1 MSSANSQNDS
11 ITEVERVGVRAI
23 PPRLVQM
30 PTPQSTSSPVGP
42 EPRPTPPPVTAS
54 RTDSAALGAFVAIGM
69 VLAARWLLMLS
80 VVGAFVLA
88 IRAMENPTF
97 PSLSVLC
104 SFCVLTVLPLTYLDL
119 KTRGK

>member
-1 MSSANSQNDS
+1 
-11 ITEVERVGVRAI
+11 
-23 PPRLVQM
+23 
-30 PTPQSTSSPVGP
+30 
-42 EPRPTPPPVTAS
+42 
-54 RTDSAALGAFVAIGM
+54 M

-88 IRAMENPTF
+88 IRAMANPTL